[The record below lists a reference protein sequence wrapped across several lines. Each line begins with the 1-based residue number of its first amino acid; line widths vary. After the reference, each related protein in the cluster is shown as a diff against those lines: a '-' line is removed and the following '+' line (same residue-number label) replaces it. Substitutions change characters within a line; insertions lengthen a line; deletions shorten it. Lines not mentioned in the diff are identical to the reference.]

1 MRAGIVKRLIDYRW
15 SSYPY
20 YAYNRRHPKWL
31 DKDLI
36 RSQIHGENKHR
47 QYREKSKKYSDEN
60 RRIWDD
66 IRHGFIYGSKKFV
79 KRIKNRYIVSE
90 PDPAIPQQKSIQ
102 KSTDPVQFLGKAS
115 KALQCDLERIKN
127 CARISESDM
136 LNRDLLLFWLWQE
149 GKYTNQQIGELFGLT
164 HSSVSRR
171 VTIIRNKMAL
181 EQNFQSQVE
190 AIKSQIKP

>member
-1 MRAGIVKRLIDYRW
+1 
-15 SSYPY
+15 
-20 YAYNRRHPKWL
+20 
-31 DKDLI
+31 
-36 RSQIHGENKHR
+36 
-47 QYREKSKKYSDEN
+47 
-60 RRIWDD
+60 
-66 IRHGFIYGSKKFV
+66 
-79 KRIKNRYIVSE
+79 
-90 PDPAIPQQKSIQ
+90 
-102 KSTDPVQFLGKAS
+102 VQFLGKAS

-136 LNRDLLLFWLWQE
+136 LNRDLLLYWLWQE